1 MKTFI
6 YIYMSFLFLISCQH
20 DDTSSVAQG
29 GKLLVSVNLP
39 FQLSESFPAAE
50 ESSSLT
56 NTRSLKVSPF
66 SVSYSPVSSI
76 QTKASTTFSNV
87 WVLQFNSVGTC
98 VKATNLGTVSTTN
111 INPTL
116 VSGSGYTIYVIA
128 NGPSASNAFSTST
141 PQSSL
146 ESFLAYSESITSD
159 APYIGKLDNVTISV
173 DGVLN
178 SGSSQAPTLTLTRI
192 AAKVSLTLNYN
203 VSGYTLQSVEMY
215 NAPRNMYYLNGSST
229 SVFPEASTTNINQS
243 GLAATIVP
251 STATNGTYVWYVGEN
266 KRGANAAITS
276 PYNKDFLHTP
286 TTDNSYYYC
295 TYIRIKALKND
306 GSGRSLN
313 YYVYPGLNSTSNFN
327 VVRNYDY
334 NLNVMVQGN
343 AASQESMEGVDGR
356 VRMETS
362 NCYTVTPGGTITIP
376 VNIKGN
382 ANKPLIAEPTEI
394 NTIGGVA
401 NSAVSVAVLWQTSS
415 GLISNISSVYNGKV
429 NISVSANSGNAV
441 IAAYSGANG
450 TGTILWSW
458 HIWVTNYLPDLLSDG
473 VVYSY
478 NNSVKTTTFMDR
490 NLGALNSTPGSVSS
504 FGLFYQWGR
513 KDPFPGANAL
523 SLSTPSLNS
532 ASIYDK
538 NGTLLTEGSGSSGT
552 GIKKTVVS
560 VADNVLNAIQNPLTF
575 YFGLESN
582 AVDWYSSTT
591 NMHNNALWNDGL
603 KSIYD
608 PCPIGWKVPS
618 SGAGTASPW
627 YKYGAGSYTD
637 YGGVWNTNYPGW
649 NFINSAYNLGWFPAT
664 GWRDMYN
671 GDLYSVG
678 VSGYSHSSSVN
689 IGDVFYFAFFNTT
702 ISPVFTGARAH
713 GLPVRCVR
721 E

>member
-1 MKTFI
+1 MRNLI
-6 YIYMSFLFLISCQH
+6 YIILSLLFFISCQH

-29 GKLLVSVNLP
+29 GKLLVPVNLP
-39 FQLSESFPAAE
+39 FQLLESFPAAE

-141 PQSSL
+141 TQSSL
-146 ESFLAYSESITSD
+146 ESSLAYSESIISD
-159 APYIGKLDNVTISV
+159 VPYIGKLDNVTISV

-215 NAPRNMYYLNGSST
+215 NASRNMYYLNGSST

-243 GLAATIVP
+243 GLAATIVS

-382 ANKPLIAEPTEI
+382 GNQPLTEAPADNSI
-394 NTIGGVA
+394 IGGVTH
-401 NSAVSVAVLWQTSS
+401 STSSIGVLWQTSP
-415 GLISNISSVYNGKV
+415 GLITNISSIYNGKV
-429 NISVSANSGNAV
+429 NVTVSSSSGNAV
-441 IAAYSGANG
+441 IAAYNAS
-450 TGTILWSW
+450 GTILWSW
-458 HIWVTNYLPDLLSDG
+458 HIWVTNYAPLTKTNG
-473 VVYSY
+473 TTYAF
-478 NNSVKTTTFMDR
+478 NNYTWMDR
-490 NLGALNSTPGSVSS
+490 NLGATSTTPATVSTL
-504 FGLFYQWGR
+504 GMTYQWGR
-513 KDPFPGANAL
+513 KDPFSCAGSVL
-523 SLSTPSLNS
+523 ESMVYT
-532 ASIYDK
+532 SIPIY
-538 NGTLLTEGSGSSGT
+538 NSSGT
-552 GIKKTVVS
+552 ELTELAESTGTGVKH
-560 VADNVLNAIQNPLTF
+560 VLTSAPNNLLNSIQNPLTF
-575 YFGLESN
+575 YYSTADMEW
-582 AVDWYSSTT
+582 DWYTSTKA
-591 NMHNNALWNDGL
+591 HNKTLWGADNLTSPGY
-603 KSIYD
+603 KTIYD
-608 PCPIGWKVPS
+608 PCPAGWRVPYWKS
-618 SGAGTASPW
+618 NLSPW
-627 YKYGAGSYTD
+627 NNLTISNFVWAD
-637 YGGVWNTNYPGW
+637 YGRSSSSTGY
-649 NFINSAYNLGWFPAT
+649 FPAT
-664 GWRDMYN
+664 GYRYA
-671 GDLYSVG
+671 GTGAFTEIGERGLYWTST
-678 VSGYSHSSSVN
+678 SL
-689 IGDVFYFAFFNTT
+689 TT
-702 ISPVFTGARAH
+702 ICAFDFGSSFVTPEYPNQRSHAFS
-713 GLPVRCVR
+713 VRCVK